1 MGGEEIMTLLKRG
14 AVVVAVA
21 VLGAGIAL
29 AQAGAAPKGAD
40 IFKAKCAMCHGADGK
55 GQTPMGK
62 TFKIKD
68 LGSSEVQSAKDAEL
82 KTIIED
88 GKRPMPA
95 YKGKLTGEQVGEVVA
110 YIRSLKK

>member
-1 MGGEEIMTLLKRG
+1 MTLLKRC

-21 VLGAGIAL
+21 VLGAGMAV
-29 AQAGAAPKGAD
+29 AQAGTAAKGAEV
-40 IFKAKCAMCHGADGK
+40 FKGKCAMCHGADAK

-62 TFKIKD
+62 TFKLKD
-68 LGSSEVQSAKDAEL
+68 LRSAEVQGQTDAQL

-95 YKGKLTGEQVGEVVA
+95 YKGKLSAEQVNDVVA